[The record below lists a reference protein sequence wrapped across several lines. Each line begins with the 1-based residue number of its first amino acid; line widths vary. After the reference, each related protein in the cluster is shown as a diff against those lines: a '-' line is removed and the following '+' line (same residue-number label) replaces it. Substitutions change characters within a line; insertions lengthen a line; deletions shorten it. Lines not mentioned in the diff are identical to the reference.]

1 MWCTVLHV
9 YSVISPVTHTSFT
22 AFLDNLIET
31 GCTSSSEYS
40 GGSDASDVVDFFCC
54 CCCWLLLLLLLLLT
68 AFLLL
73 LVSSSHGRSGRG
85 SIQLHKNIE
94 TGVNL
99 VLKGARSP
107 RRSPQRIES
116 SSSPLSRTKERV
128 WFALNCPI
136 ELFLRNPI
144 IKYVQFCGSLGLPHQ
159 LLNGPWYNYS
169 SFIFVMGLV

>member
-22 AFLDNLIET
+22 AFLDNLIKT

-54 CCCWLLLLLLLLLT
+54 CCCWLLLLLLLLT

-94 TGVNL
+94 TGVNF
-99 VLKGARSP
+99 VLKGVRSP